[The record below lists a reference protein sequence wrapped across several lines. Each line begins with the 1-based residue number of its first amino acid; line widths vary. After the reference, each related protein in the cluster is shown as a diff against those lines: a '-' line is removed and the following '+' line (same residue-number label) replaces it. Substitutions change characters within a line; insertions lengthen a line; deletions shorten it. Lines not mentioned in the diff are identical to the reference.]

1 MSLESILFAR
11 LVVGDDGGDL
21 EQPQSYKKEV
31 SKRKEK
37 MYTQTGYFAG
47 WVHHRPCWRH
57 SRKPVLSFFFRVLQT
72 FWFFKREEITA
83 NSYNI
88 FGCLF
93 FFGTPLSLSFFLSF
107 FLLCNTLRVP
117 PGEWFITGGGGTR
130 ETLDVLFDSSSPLR
144 GRQSYVNQSGNKP
157 P

>member
-88 FGCLF
+88 FGCLSFSEPPSLSF
-93 FFGTPLSLSFFLSF
+93 FHSFFLSF
-107 FLLCNTLRVP
+107 FL
-117 PGEWFITGGGGTR
+117 
-130 ETLDVLFDSSSPLR
+130 SPLQHTASASWRVIYNRWR
-144 GRQSYVNQSGNKP
+144 GDQGNS
-157 P
+157 

>member
-1 MSLESILFAR
+1 MSVAVRLLRLDFLTIHSPASCMRNTQVFITRFMLHFSKRLCGIDWKVDDDFQVWSPNAFMFDCPSSTFFYLFLCLFEKKVMSLESILFAR

-57 SRKPVLSFFFRVLQT
+57 SRKPVFFF
-72 FWFFKREEITA
+72 
-83 NSYNI
+83 
-88 FGCLF
+88 F
-93 FFGTPLSLSFFLSF
+93 FFVCS
-107 FLLCNTLRVP
+107 
-117 PGEWFITGGGGTR
+117 
-130 ETLDVLFDSSSPLR
+130 
-144 GRQSYVNQSGNKP
+144 KP
-157 P
+157 FG